1 MLQVNPSEISGIIES
16 GAVVAYPTEAV
27 YGLGCDPDNDA
38 AIEKLLAVKQR
49 PWEKGL
55 ILIASG
61 FDQLKPYIDLS
72 RVTEAQLQFAF
83 DKWPGPFTFVIPA
96 KAGVSR
102 MLRGS
107 FDTIAVRVTAHEG
120 VRAMCDA
127 CRKPL
132 VSTSANLAG
141 EQPAMTLA
149 EVQTQL
155 GDKIDAVVL
164 GQLGQSCQP
173 STIIDIQT
181 GHIFRQG

>member
-1 MLQVNPSEISGIIES
+1 MLQVNPSEIADI
-16 GAVVAYPTEAV
+16 VAAGGVLSYPTEAV

-38 AIEKLLAVKQR
+38 AIKKLLAVKQR

-55 ILIASG
+55 ILIASR
-61 FDQLKPYIDLS
+61 FEQLAPYLDLS
-72 RVTEAQLQFAF
+72 RVTESQLQTAL
-83 DKWPGPFTFVIPA
+83 DNWPGSFTFVIPA
-96 KAGVSR
+96 GAGVSR

-127 CRKPL
+127 CQKPL

-141 EQPAMTLA
+141 QPPALTLE

-155 GDKIDAVVL
+155 GDKIDAVVMGRL
-164 GQLGQSCQP
+164 GGSGQP
-173 STIIDIQT
+173 STITDILT